1 MPINRTAHNNG
12 IYCHSVRCARAN
24 ISKKRH
30 LISGNIQL
38 IKSFYNQINCSVC
51 LLVQQKCGSKE
62 NIVFFALKSEHIQN
76 YNFNWLPIRMSGTDV
91 LLGEKNLQPILMIE
105 NISAFINFKNFD
117 VFGTFDKPVNS
128 DTERERK
135 NL

>member
-1 MPINRTAHNNG
+1 
-12 IYCHSVRCARAN
+12 
-24 ISKKRH
+24 
-30 LISGNIQL
+30 
-38 IKSFYNQINCSVC
+38 
-51 LLVQQKCGSKE
+51 
-62 NIVFFALKSEHIQN
+62 
-76 YNFNWLPIRMSGTDV
+76 
-91 LLGEKNLQPILMIE
+91 MIE